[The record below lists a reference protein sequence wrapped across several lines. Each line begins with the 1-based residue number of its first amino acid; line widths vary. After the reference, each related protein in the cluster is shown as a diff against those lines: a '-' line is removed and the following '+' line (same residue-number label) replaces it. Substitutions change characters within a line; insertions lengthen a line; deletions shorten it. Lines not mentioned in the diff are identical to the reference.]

1 MPIFNLGFTRTP
13 PQPLPAALTQLGPV
27 APAEIHVTQALA
39 QLLESQ
45 GRPVPP
51 AETGMI
57 LIDTGASKSCVDTA
71 VITALGVYPVGQGN
85 LGTAGGQVTASL
97 YPARFVIGP
106 GLPGAINVNFS
117 QVVGVDLS
125 GQTSVGDQK
134 LIGLIGRDILSRGIF
149 IYNGPNGSF
158 SLAL

>member
-1 MPIFNLGFTRTP
+1 MPIFNFGFTRQP
-13 PQPLPAALTQLGPV
+13 PSQLPALLTQLGPI
-27 APAEIHVTQALA
+27 APAEIHVPQELA
-39 QLLESQ
+39 QLLDSQ
-45 GRPVPP
+45 SRPVPP
-51 AETGMI
+51 AESGMV
-57 LIDTGASKSCVDTA
+57 LIDTGASKSCVDMS
-71 VITALGVYPVGQGN
+71 VITALGVSPVGQVN

-106 GLPGAINVNFS
+106 GYPGAINVNFS

-125 GQTSVGDQK
+125 GQSSVGDQK

-149 IYNGPNGSF
+149 IYNGSTGSF